1 MLKFFCKI
9 IKFLYKCNM
18 LKYIINFLIKIC
30 LINIFTIKIFSQNCC
45 DECFENCKK
54 ILCKKN
60 DNNSALDNNN
70 SDLDNNNSDFDNN
83 LNLNNKNDN
92 SNSNNNPNS
101 NSNSNNNPDLDDNQ
115 EKYFESLLDNDNFD
129 NNIRNFDDSIFSE
142 NSNSTDAEYT
152 IVKDGTKGKDGIWG
166 KGSYGTVYKVKNKK
180 GKHFALKKNFIPEN
194 EESATKKE
202 IQTLIKCRDCKNV
215 IKIVDAYK
223 KDGTEIKDG
232 ENVYGFYYYIITELY
247 DHGDLSNISSID
259 NIKSH
264 NIKKYYIILRRIIYQ
279 MINAVKQVH
288 DKGIIHR
295 DIKPDNFFIGEN
307 DKLYLGDFGCAT
319 ENYDGISAGD
329 FKYRCN
335 HLLTYLETKGKGLKQ
350 DEKFNKLYKFLDI
363 FALATSIFHFLTG
376 RRFLAQIDYKD
387 FINENITADKK
398 WEQIIYDRFDEK
410 DISGKL
416 SIFRYT
422 SEECEY
428 NENVAFEEWK
438 ELEEYIKLEESGI
451 IDIESTFPYFKAL
464 VSYYLSLNAVKPT
477 ASQAEQ
483 ALLKLQSTTPNNDKD
498 SLKQNE
504 KVGSFAN
511 MALGVILP
519 IAGILAAAYSTKVES
534 RQNGESKQFGAL
546 SLFAKSI
553 MPEMFSLFAKA
564 MEYIKK

>member
-1 MLKFFCKI
+1 MHI
-9 IKFLYKCNM
+9 I
-18 LKYIINFLIKIC
+18 
-30 LINIFTIKIFSQNCC
+30 TIEIFSQDYCKNICYCC
-45 DECFENCKK
+45 KDICCGC
-54 ILCKKN
+54 LY
-60 DNNSALDNNN
+60 NNN
-70 SDLDNNNSDFDNN
+70 KKSEEEGQDQEQYFNKLLKDFD
-83 LNLNNKNDN
+83 KNI
-92 SNSNNNPNS
+92 
-101 NSNSNNNPDLDDNQ
+101 
-115 EKYFESLLDNDNFD
+115 K
-129 NNIRNFDDSIFSE
+129 IFDDSIFSE
-142 NSNSTDAEYT
+142 NPNFTDAEYT
-152 IVKDGTKGKDGIWG
+152 IVKDGTESNKGILG
-166 KGSYGTVYKVKNKK
+166 KGSFGTVYKVKNKK
-180 GKHFALKKNFIPEN
+180 GKFFAFKKIFIPKDV
-194 EESATKKE
+194 ESVTKKE
-202 IQTLIKCRDCKNV
+202 IQALIKCRDCKNV

-428 NENVAFEEWK
+428 NENVAFEEYQ
-438 ELEEYIKLEESGI
+438 EPEEYKKLDS
-451 IDIESTFPYFKAL
+451 DFVTFLK
-464 VSYYLSLNAVKPT
+464 KI
-477 ASQAEQ
+477 
-483 ALLKLQSTTPNNDKD
+483 LLKFDFETFDVVTIDDLINSAFYQGLK
-498 SLKQNE
+498 SLVKEE
-504 KVGSFAN
+504 KNLV
-511 MALGVILP
+511 
-519 IAGILAAAYSTKVES
+519 
-534 RQNGESKQFGAL
+534 
-546 SLFAKSI
+546 
-553 MPEMFSLFAKA
+553 
-564 MEYIKK
+564 